1 MSSRRPDPNA
11 TPMQGTNRT
20 ELLGV
25 DDAIQKPQV
34 SASRVEQI
42 QARALEGL
50 RAARARIADGFHA
63 LSQRART
70 TRSLRAITAD
80 EITADEIMALL
91 AVIALLGVML
101 SVLIFWR
108 LAECRTAPAAG
119 DQETF
124 VECLI
129 PGR

>member
-25 DDAIQKPQV
+25 DDTIQKPQV

-80 EITADEIMALL
+80 EIMALL